1 MMAGLLIRSNM
12 TRGRVATYVVVALL
26 VSFCLFYVL
35 DIDGPSFLATSTTGT
50 MAMEAAQA
58 DEIKHPSLDRALAIL
73 LAVLPRG
80 APGVNALGDRGTRPV
95 RDLTSRAATRPD
107 LSGNSAAIGPS

>member
-12 TRGRVATYVVVALL
+12 SRGRVATYVVVALL

-58 DEIKHPSLDRALAIL
+58 DEIKHPSLDRPLAIL
-73 LAVLPRG
+73 LTVLPRG
-80 APGVNALGDRGTRPV
+80 APGVNAVGTEEH
-95 RDLTSRAATRPD
+95 THW
-107 LSGNSAAIGPS
+107 